1 MAVSWEIRHQQAWV
15 AAAVQVNAVLA
26 RYRALNIALQTP
38 TVAAPVKAA
47 QRAARR
53 RDYAEQA
60 AVIKDT
66 ANRSRRQVQGPGA
79 KQR

>member
-1 MAVSWEIRHQQAWV
+1 MIL
-15 AAAVQVNAVLA
+15 QVNAVLA

-38 TVAAPVKAA
+38 TVAAPVKHA
-47 QRAARR
+47 QRARR
-53 RDYAEQA
+53 RYDNAEQA

-66 ANRSRRQVQGPGA
+66 LNATRRQVQGPAA

>member
-1 MAVSWEIRHQQAWV
+1 MALPKPSTWL
-15 AAAVQVNAVLA
+15 QVNAVLA

-47 QRAARR
+47 QRASRR
-53 RDYAEQA
+53 SNYAEEA
-60 AVIKDT
+60 AVVKDT
-66 ANRSRRQVQGPGA
+66 ANRTRRQVQGPGG